1 MSDVY
6 ELIAKGA
13 VPVSLDDMKAYMK
26 VTSDAD
32 DDLITMMLNAA
43 TVWGENYTGREFR
56 ANTWALLL
64 DEFSDRICIRRDPV
78 KSITSVE
85 YLVADVFT
93 AVTNI
98 TYYLK
103 KNVQNSEILL
113 AEDEDWPADL
123 DSREQGIKITFVT
136 ESYRYCSDAIIN
148 GIKRHVAWWYAN
160 RGDCSDSEDAATQSS
175 VQLVYDQF
183 RISRV

>member
-1 MSDVY
+1 MTDVY

-26 VTSDAD
+26 VTSSAD

-43 TVWGENYTGREFR
+43 TIWGENYTGREFR

-64 DEFSDRICIRRDPV
+64 DEFSDRICLRRDPV
-78 KSITSVE
+78 ASITSVE
-85 YLVADVFT
+85 YLVLDVLT
-93 AVTNI
+93 TIVNT

-103 KNVQNSEILL
+103 KNVQNSEVLL
-113 AEDEDWPADL
+113 SEDQDWPDDL
-123 DSREQGIKITFVT
+123 DDREQSIAITFVT
-136 ESYRYCSDAIIN
+136 ESYRYCSDSIMN

-160 RGDCSDSEDAATQSS
+160 RGDCSECSDAAKQSS
-175 VQLVYDQF
+175 VQLIYDQF

>member
-1 MSDVY
+1 MSEVY
-6 ELIAKGA
+6 ELIGKGA

-56 ANTWALLL
+56 ANTWTQLL

-85 YLVADVFT
+85 YLVADVLT
-93 AVTNI
+93 TITNL

-113 AEDEDWPADL
+113 AEDEDWPGDL
-123 DSREQGIKITFVT
+123 DDREQGIKITFVT
-136 ESYRYCSDAIIN
+136 ESYRYCSDSIMN
-148 GIKRHVAWWYAN
+148 GVKRHVAWWYAN
-160 RGDCSDSEDAATQSS
+160 RGDCSDCDNAAKQSS
-175 VQLVYDQF
+175 VQLIYDQF

>member
-1 MSDVY
+1 MTDVY

-26 VTSDAD
+26 VTSAAD

-43 TVWGENYTGREFR
+43 TIWGENYTGREFR

-64 DEFSDRICIRRDPV
+64 DAFSDRICFRRDPV
-78 KSITSVE
+78 ASITSVE

-93 AVTNI
+93 PVTGI

-113 AEDEDWPADL
+113 AEDADWPDDL
-123 DSREQGIKITFVT
+123 DDREQGIKITFVT
-136 ESYRYCSDAIIN
+136 EAYRYCSDSIMN
-148 GIKRHVAWWYAN
+148 GVQRHVAWWYAN
-160 RGDCSDSEDAATQSS
+160 RGDCSDCDNAAKQSS
-175 VQLVYDQF
+175 VQIIYDQF